1 MSEAVEEK
9 IVIDD
14 FIEAKKEQK
23 KEGIKVMSVNKST
36 HDDNMFV
43 YKTNT
48 IETDGFDVVI
58 GCSDNIRCS
67 DNISRTFEKLKRN
80 RKNRCKLI
88 KI

>member
-48 IETDGFDVVI
+48 IETDGVDVVI
-58 GCSDNIRCS
+58 GCS

>member
-1 MSEAVEEK
+1 MSEVAEEK

-48 IETDGFDVVI
+48 IETDDVDVVI
-58 GCSDNIRCS
+58 GCS

-80 RKNRCKLI
+80 RKNRCKSI